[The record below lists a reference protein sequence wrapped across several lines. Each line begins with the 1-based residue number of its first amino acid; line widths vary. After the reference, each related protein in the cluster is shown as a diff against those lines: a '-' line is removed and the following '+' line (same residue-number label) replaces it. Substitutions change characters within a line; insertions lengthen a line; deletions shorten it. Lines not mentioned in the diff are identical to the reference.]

1 VPVQNEAAS
10 ALRTYVVCEGREVVG
25 YYSLAAGSR
34 LRDAATG
41 SVRRNMPDPV
51 PVAPLGRLAINRRWQ
66 GRGIGPALLRDA
78 ILRLVGAA
86 ETIGVRAMP
95 RTTQ

>member
-1 VPVQNEAAS
+1 
-10 ALRTYVVCEGREVVG
+10 
-25 YYSLAAGSR
+25 
-34 LRDAATG
+34 
-41 SVRRNMPDPV
+41 MPDQV